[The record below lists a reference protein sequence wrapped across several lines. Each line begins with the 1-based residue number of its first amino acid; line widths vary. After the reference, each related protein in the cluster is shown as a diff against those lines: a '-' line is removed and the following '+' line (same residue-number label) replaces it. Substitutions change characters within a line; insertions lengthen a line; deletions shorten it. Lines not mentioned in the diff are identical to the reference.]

1 MQLALLDDDAALGV
15 HVTELLARSGHQ
27 VRHYRTARSMMRSL
41 RQDSFDLLMLDW
53 NLPDANG
60 LEILKWVRDN
70 LEPSPP
76 TIMITARMGEADI
89 VAGLTSGAD
98 DYIVKPMHD
107 DVLKARV
114 EALLRRVYGGRQKRN
129 VEIFGEHA
137 FDVVERTASVAGT
150 PVVTTAKEF
159 ALALLLFRNLHRPLS
174 RSYLVETV
182 WGHGLDP
189 SSRTLD
195 AHISQIR
202 NRLSLRPE
210 NSVRLSSVYGFGYR
224 LEALSNPVEDSG
236 LVE

>member
-1 MQLALLDDDAALGV
+1 MQIALLDDDDILAI

-53 NLPDANG
+53 NLPDGSG
-60 LEILKWVRDN
+60 LEVLAWVREKLD
-70 LEPSPP
+70 PPPP
-76 TIMITARMGEADI
+76 TIMITARTGEADI
-89 VAGLTSGAD
+89 VAGLTGGAD

-114 EALLRRVYGGRQKRN
+114 EALLRRAYGGRRKQN
-129 VEIFGEHA
+129 VEIYGEHA

-159 ALALLLFRNLHRPLS
+159 SLALLLFRNLHRPLS
-174 RSYLVETV
+174 RSYVVETV
-182 WGHGLDP
+182 WGHALDP

-202 NRLSLRPE
+202 NRLGLRPE
-210 NSVRLSSVYGFGYR
+210 NGVRLSSVYGFGYR
-224 LEALSNPVEDSG
+224 LEALADPAEACG
-236 LVE
+236 IA